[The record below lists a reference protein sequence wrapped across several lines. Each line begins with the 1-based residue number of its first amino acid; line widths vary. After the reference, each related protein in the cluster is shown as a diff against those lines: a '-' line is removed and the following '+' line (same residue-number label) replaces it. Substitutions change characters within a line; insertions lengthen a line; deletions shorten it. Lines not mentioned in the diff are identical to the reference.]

1 MHTLCHGFRSCHEQL
16 QQARFI
22 FHFFTIFPSFS
33 FSGQALR
40 LRGGA
45 ADFPALE
52 QLQMEMRREALRA
65 LR

>member
-1 MHTLCHGFRSCHEQL
+1 VLRLPLEQL
-16 QQARFI
+16 QQARLI
-22 FHFFTIFPSFS
+22 FYSFTYFPLCFS
-33 FSGQALR
+33 FLFSAQALR

-52 QLQMEMRREALRA
+52 QLQMEMRREALRS

>member
-1 MHTLCHGFRSCHEQL
+1 VARRPLEQL
-16 QQARFI
+16 QQARLI
-22 FHFFTIFPSFS
+22 FFFFYFFSPLLLSF
-33 FSGQALR
+33 FSAQALR

-52 QLQMEMRREALRA
+52 QLQMVMRREALRA